1 MPSSRKKQQGQAR
14 KATSPRQNPG
24 LKESKTARRN
34 RERSAKVDDKNT
46 SSSSSSAK
54 VISLPEAGNW
64 TSNDLCNIIKLP
76 KAGTP
81 DHCARDDINYLFST
95 EDSEL
100 VPYELL

>member
-1 MPSSRKKQQGQAR
+1 MPSSRKKQQGKVR

-64 TSNDLCNIIKLP
+64 TSNDLCNIINLP
-76 KAGTP
+76 KVGTA
-81 DHCARDDINYLFST
+81 DHRARDDINYLFST